1 MTPAPLEFVRHPE
14 NDTTETHPQPSST
27 PAEASDPN
35 HESTPILNTP
45 RKSVWDTTLTP

>member
-14 NDTTETHPQPSST
+14 NDTTETLRQPSST
-27 PAEASDPN
+27 PAEAPDPN
-35 HESTPILNTP
+35 PESTLILNTP